1 MSMLQLPL
9 EGTAEDYV
17 PGKSQ
22 IIMVVKNVDPLK
34 PEVQFFPARCVKDG
48 WNPFDIDLSTVTGG
62 KEEDVR
68 IRVVLLQDNLTFMTG
83 QEDVT
88 AGCQVSQKY
97 LRRISPS
104 TTKPV
109 KDVEFLVCPLSPEGP
124 ELHFN
129 LGLVASGTV
138 LDCNDKPVQWS
149 VPIVIDP
156 KITNME

>member
-9 EGTAEDYV
+9 EETAKDYV
-17 PGKSQ
+17 PGKNQ

-34 PEVQFFPARCVKDG
+34 PEVQFFPPRCVKDG
-48 WNPFDIDLSTVTGG
+48 RNPFDIDLSTVTGG

-68 IRVVLLQDNLTFMTG
+68 IRVILLQDNLDFMIG

-97 LRRISPS
+97 LRRLSPS
-104 TTKPV
+104 STKPA
-109 KDVEFLVCPLSPEGP
+109 KDVEFLVCPLAPSGP
-124 ELHFN
+124 EVLFN
-129 LGLVASGTV
+129 LGLVASGTE
-138 LDCNDKPVQWS
+138 LDCDGKPIGWS